1 MEKKNRAKSKGRSVA
16 DQAVAR
22 SIMFIDG
29 RITVWIKSASYV
41 EDELE
46 YVVEVFIE

>member
-1 MEKKNRAKSKGRSVA
+1 
-16 DQAVAR
+16 
-22 SIMFIDG
+22 MFIDG